1 VNVASWVRVRSSEP
15 HDTDGPEAIDDPAVR
30 WLPGWLRGY
39 DRAWLSV
46 DVMAG
51 LTIWALMVPQAM
63 AYAGIA
69 GVPVQ
74 NGLYVMPLAVVG
86 YALLGSSRH
95 LFVGPSATVA
105 TLSASSVA
113 VVATATTGSAEYIA
127 LTAALTLMV
136 GVIYLAGGLARM
148 GFVARFF
155 ARPVLEGFIV
165 GLGLYIAIGQLPKV
179 VGIAK
184 PSGNTLSVLTHTITD
199 VGSWEWTTV
208 AVGVAGLVALFAL
221 ARFVPKLPGVIIVVI
236 GAVLA
241 VKALDLQHH
250 GVAIVGDV
258 PTGFHF
264 VALSSVSASDLVALL
279 PGALAIVIVG
289 LAQSLA
295 IAKSYAAKYHYAVDA
310 NREMLGYG
318 AANIGTGVLQGYTVT
333 GGLSPSATAERV
345 GAKSPVAFL
354 VTALMA
360 LLTILFL
367 AGLFADLP
375 EAILGAIV
383 IWAVSGM
390 IDPGR
395 ITQYWRAQSLEFW
408 AALGALLG
416 VVLIDILPGVA
427 IGVTLS
433 FILLM
438 HTIDHPHIAELG
450 RSGDGARFVDLEDD
464 PDATP
469 IPGVLIHRF
478 EAPLIFA
485 NADLFQDDVLARVHA
500 AKPQPHNVILDFESI
515 GHVDVTGAEALRS
528 VHDILDALGIRLVV
542 ARAKSSVRGALG
554 RHGIADVLGEDNI
567 AATVERALEN
577 VAPAVR

>member
-1 VNVASWVRVRSSEP
+1 MRLIP
-15 HDTDGPEAIDDPAVR
+15 T
-30 WLPGWLRGY
+30 WLRRY
-39 DRAWLSV
+39 DRQSLPA
-46 DVMAG
+46 DAIAG
-51 LTIWALMVPQAM
+51 VTIWALMVPQAM

-86 YALLGSSRH
+86 YAMFGSSRH

-105 TLSASSVA
+105 TLSGSTVA
-113 VVATATTGSAEYIA
+113 VVATASTGSGEYVA
-127 LTAALTLMV
+127 LTCALTLMV
-136 GVIYLAGGLARM
+136 GVIYVAGGLARM
-148 GFVARFF
+148 GFVSRFF

-179 VGIAK
+179 VGIEK
-184 PSGNTLSVLTHTITD
+184 PSGDTLAVLAKTIAD

-221 ARFVPKLPGVIIVVI
+221 ARFAPTLPGVIIVVAL
-236 GAVLA
+236 AVLA
-241 VKALDLQHH
+241 VPALDLQDH

-258 PTGFHF
+258 PTGFQF
-264 VALSSVSASDLVALL
+264 VSLSSVSTSDLVDLL

-295 IAKSYAAKYHYAVDA
+295 IAKNYAGKYHYPVDA
-310 NREMLGYG
+310 NSEMLGYG
-318 AANIGTGVLQGYTVT
+318 AANIGAGVLQGFTVT
-333 GGLSPSATAERV
+333 GGLSASATAERV
-345 GAKSPVAFL
+345 GAKSPLPFL
-354 VTALMA
+354 VSGLMA

-390 IDPGR
+390 IRLER

-416 VVLIDILPGVA
+416 VILINILPGVA
-427 IGVTLS
+427 IGVALS
-433 FILLM
+433 FIMLI
-438 HTIDHPHIAELG
+438 HTIDHPHIASLG
-450 RSGDGARFVDLEDD
+450 RSSDGSRFVDLEDE

-469 IPGVLIHRF
+469 VPGVLIHRF
-478 EAPLIFA
+478 EAELIFA
-485 NADLFQDDVLARVHA
+485 NADLFQDDVLVRVRA
-500 AKPQPHNVILDFESI
+500 ADPTPHTVILDFEAVSQ
-515 GHVDVTGAEALRS
+515 VDVTGAQTLEA
-528 VHDILDALGIRLVV
+528 VHDTLDALGIRLMV
-542 ARAKSSVRGALG
+542 ARAKGSVRDALRRTG
-554 RHGIADVLGEDNI
+554 CFEVLGETNFASSVDGALEALEPGAI
-567 AATVERALEN
+567 AAR
-577 VAPAVR
+577 